1 MLLNR
6 LPAWVCSLFAVGM
19 VAILA
24 SNASAAPILGKSEL
38 AGWVYIDRN
47 NDGHLAFSNE
57 PNPEYVIAGVPISL
71 YTVIG
76 GIESALPIATTASD
90 DFGRYIFAN
99 IDPGTYDMKETQ
111 PIEYVDGL
119 DTLGS
124 LHGYNSFPVPPSDS
138 PGVMS
143 NNAFSKITLSANV
156 GGDFYNFGER
166 GLAAGYASKRF
177 LLASAPGLNTAAP
190 EPTSLVIAL
199 LGGFGCCCFRRTRMA

>member
-6 LPAWVCSLFAVGM
+6 LPGWVYSLFAVGM
-19 VAILA
+19 VAVLA
-24 SNASAAPILGKSEL
+24 SNASAGPILGKSEL

-57 PNPEYVIAGVPISL
+57 PNPEFVIGGVTISL
-71 YTVIG
+71 FTVIG
-76 GIESALPIATTASD
+76 GVESALPIATTLSD
-90 DFGRYIFAN
+90 DFGRYFFSN

-119 DTLGS
+119 DTLGH
-124 LHGYNSFPVPPSDS
+124 LQGYSGFPVPPGDS
-138 PGVMS
+138 AGTMS
-143 NNAFSKITLSANV
+143 NNAFSKIVLSANV

-177 LLASAPGLNTAAP
+177 LLASAPGSNTGVP
-190 EPTSLVIAL
+190 EPTSLLIVL
-199 LGGFGCCCFRRTRMA
+199 LGGCGGCSFRRTRTA